1 MKHKKTAFLLSA
13 VLAVILLSCE
23 DFIEKDLGK
32 KSLTVNSPADNAV
45 SLTFNVTF
53 WWDELKGASKYQLQV
68 VRPSF
73 AAMQEFVVDT
83 SVSGDRVVLTL
94 SPGTYQWRI
103 RAKNS
108 SSATEYITRIL
119 TIDSTLNLS
128 GQPLS
133 LFSPADD
140 SWTNH
145 LLTNFSWQ
153 TLPNTDYYVLQ
164 LLLNGALLHTQSY
177 AAPVTTGS
185 YTFPAEGTYE
195 WRVFAQ
201 NGSSNSSYY
210 TRTIT
215 IDTTRPAAP
224 VLLYPLADTTNTSP
238 VPLGW
243 SSAETAASFHLQIA
257 TDSAFGNVVHDT
269 TETGTTYDLYNTAA
283 GQYYYWRVKAI
294 DKALNQGSWLSGHR
308 IKRN

>member
-1 MKHKKTAFLLSA
+1 MSFKKTIPFLAAIA
-13 VLAVILLSCE
+13 VLLFSCE

-32 KSLTVNSPADNAV
+32 KSITVNSPADHAV
-45 SLTFNVTF
+45 SPGFNVTF
-53 WWDELKGASKYQLQV
+53 WWDELKGASKYQLQI

-73 AAMQEFVVDT
+73 ASMQEFIADT
-83 SVSGDRVVLTL
+83 SVSGDRITLTL
-94 SPGTYQWRI
+94 APGTYQWRI

-108 SSATEYITRIL
+108 SSATDYITRTL
-119 TIDSTLNLS
+119 TIDSTLNLT
-128 GQPLS
+128 GQPLI

-140 SWTNH
+140 SWSSH
-145 LLTNFSWQ
+145 LLCNFSWQ

-164 LLLNGALLHTQSY
+164 LLLNGTLLHTQSY
-177 AAPVTTGS
+177 TAPVTTGS

-201 NGSSNSSYY
+201 NGSSNSSYQ

-224 VLLYPLADTTNTSP
+224 VLLYPLSDTTNASP

-243 SSAETAASFHLQIA
+243 SSDETSATFRLQIA
-257 TDSAFGNVVHDT
+257 TDSAFGHVVHDT
-269 TETGTTYDLYNTAA
+269 TETETTYDLHNTIS

-294 DKALNQGSWLSGHR
+294 DKALNQGSWLIGQR